1 VFDQLF
7 DRDRKPVGWTD
18 GRYVFDCD
26 SNWVAFATQGHA
38 FSASDLAWLGP
49 VDGHSYLDRRGKV
62 VAWSPLRRPVN
73 SRVATRPGRPIRP
86 TTPPK
91 PLVGGSRQPGEPVP
105 PIGGWSGQSFDEWRA
120 QTW

>member
-26 SNWVAFATQGHA
+26 PNWVAFATQGHA

-49 VDGHSYLDRRGKV
+49 VDGHSYQDRRGKV
-62 VAWSPLRRPVN
+62 VCLEPAEAARELPCGDASGPSDQTDGASETAGRRVETGG
-73 SRVATRPGRPIRP
+73 RAGTAYWRLVRPEFR
-86 TTPPK
+86 
-91 PLVGGSRQPGEPVP
+91 
-105 PIGGWSGQSFDEWRA
+105 
-120 QTW
+120 